1 MNNKKKVIGIVVLVA
16 ILAIGI
22 GYAAITTIPLK
33 ISGTAGATTKQGNF
47 VVRFEG
53 TPTVTKGENLDA
65 SVTATATLTD
75 DTNAKFEVAG
85 LTAKGDKVTARYTIK
100 NASPDLTA
108 KLTVTGSAE
117 NNTMELAK
125 DATVEVELTVELIKT
140 PVTDDPVATT
150 VNMSIN
156 ADPVQP

>member
-47 VVRFEG
+47 VVKFEG

-75 DTNAKFEVAG
+75 DKNARFEVAG
-85 LTAKGDKVTARYTIK
+85 LTAKGDTVTAKYTIK
-100 NASPDLTA
+100 NGKIII
-108 KLTVTGSAE
+108 KLCNLIIIPKTNNISA
-117 NNTMELAK
+117 NTFFRLLK
-125 DATVEVELTVELIKT
+125 LFSSCISNIIKNA
-140 PVTDDPVATT
+140 VAI
-150 VNMSIN
+150 SN
-156 ADPVQP
+156 ADTDVY

>member
-47 VVRFEG
+47 VVKFEG

-85 LTAKGDKVTARYTIK
+85 LTAKGDKVTAKYTIK
-100 NASPDLTA
+100 NGKIII
-108 KLTVTGSAE
+108 KLCNLIIIPKTNNISA
-117 NNTMELAK
+117 NTFFRLLK
-125 DATVEVELTVELIKT
+125 LFSSCISNIIKNA
-140 PVTDDPVATT
+140 VAI
-150 VNMSIN
+150 SN
-156 ADPVQP
+156 ADTDVY

>member
-1 MNNKKKVIGIVVLVA
+1 MNNKKKVIGIIVLVA

-65 SVTATATLTD
+65 SVTATAWADFCEVTLY
-75 DTNAKFEVAG
+75 K
-85 LTAKGDKVTARYTIK
+85 
-100 NASPDLTA
+100 
-108 KLTVTGSAE
+108 KLCRTF
-117 NNTMELAK
+117 
-125 DATVEVELTVELIKT
+125 
-140 PVTDDPVATT
+140 
-150 VNMSIN
+150 
-156 ADPVQP
+156 